1 MKLLN
6 VIGAGRVGRTLASLW
21 EEKQTFALQ
30 DVLDGNAQGARSA
43 VEFIGKGRAVAALAE
58 MRPADAW
65 MITTPD
71 RSIAQSAEKLGDS
84 GLLRK
89 GDVVFHC
96 SGSMS
101 SADLQAAAARGAH
114 VASVHPLK
122 SFADPRDA
130 VRTFAGTDCA
140 IEGDRA
146 ALEILKPAFER
157 IGGRLSEID
166 PQFKTIYHAASV
178 IVCNY
183 LTALMETG
191 LRCYEKAGVPR
202 DMGAAMMEPIVR
214 ETLDNVF
221 ALGTVKALTGPIARG
236 DAEVVARHLDAL
248 TAWDPKIAAAYRDLG
263 AIALELARAQGE
275 LERQALVRLGA
286 LLRPGS

>member
-21 EEKQTFALQ
+21 QAQRTFSVQ
-30 DVLDGNAQGARSA
+30 DVLDGNRQGALSG
-43 VEFIGKGRAVAALAE
+43 VEFIGAGRAVAALAE
-58 MRPADAW
+58 MQPAEVW

-71 RSIAQSAEKLGDS
+71 RSLAQSAEKLGES

-96 SGSMS
+96 SGSMG

-114 VASVHPLK
+114 IASVHPLK
-122 SFADPRDA
+122 SFADSADA
-130 VRTFAGTDCA
+130 VRTFAGTYCA
-140 IEGDRA
+140 IEGDSA
-146 ALEILKPAFER
+146 ALEILKPAFEQ
-157 IGGRLSEID
+157 IGGLLSEID
-166 PQFKTIYHAASV
+166 PQFKTIYHGASV
-178 IVCNY
+178 VVSNY
-183 LTALMETG
+183 LTALMEMG

-221 ALGTVKALTGPIARG
+221 KRGTVKALTGPIARG
-236 DAEVVARHLDAL
+236 DVEVVARHIDAL

-263 AIALELARAQGE
+263 AIALELARARGE
-275 LERQALVRLGA
+275 VERQALVRLGA